1 MFEVRVPATSANL
14 GPGFDTLGMALNLY
28 GCFVFE
34 ENDGSQNAEH
44 LALTAY
50 ADMLDRLGTSG
61 PSLAVRSE
69 ETIPIGKGL
78 GSSAACIVAGV
89 LAACHVSGR
98 MIGMDEI
105 LSSAAKIE
113 GHPDNVAPALLGG
126 LVASGWQ
133 DGRIVTGRLPV
144 ADALSFALLIPSHE
158 LPTKTARQVLPES
171 VPFSDAVYN
180 LSQLAC
186 SLSALADGDAAL
198 VRQVFKDRL
207 HQPYRFPLIE
217 DARHLTALARE
228 QGALAVMLSGA
239 GPALFLIRRRGDR
252 LDGLKNALSGS
263 SNRWSLQLCDMDTN
277 GAALTERPQPESKKK
292 ASGLQPPF

>member
-1 MFEVRVPATSANL
+1 MRRER
-14 GPGFDTLGMALNLY
+14 GP
-28 GCFVFE
+28 
-34 ENDGSQNAEH
+34 
-44 LALTAY
+44 
-50 ADMLDRLGTSG
+50 
-61 PSLAVRSE
+61 
-69 ETIPIGKGL
+69 
-78 GSSAACIVAGV
+78 
-89 LAACHVSGR
+89 
-98 MIGMDEI
+98 DE
-105 LSSAAKIE
+105 
-113 GHPDNVAPALLGG
+113 
-126 LVASGWQ
+126 
-133 DGRIVTGRLPV
+133 GRLPV

-228 QGALAVMLSGA
+228 QGALAVTLSGA

-252 LDGLKNALSGS
+252 LDGLKNALSGDPG
-263 SNRWSLQLCDMDTN
+263 SLYRDVLKTTLRLT
-277 GAALTERPQPESKKK
+277 GAPRIGGAGALTQVRP
-292 ASGLQPPF
+292 

>member
-78 GSSAACIVAGV
+78 GSSAASIVAGV

-98 MIGMDEI
+98 MIGLI
-105 LSSAAKIE
+105 A
-113 GHPDNVAPALLGG
+113 
-126 LVASGWQ
+126 
-133 DGRIVTGRLPV
+133 TGRLPG

-263 SNRWSLQLCDMDTN
+263 SNRWSLHLCDMDII
-277 GAALTERPQPESKKK
+277 GAVLTERLQPESKKK